1 MEKVKTS
8 IVGRLRPLLNWEVGL
23 YAVIVLVALAIRL
36 WALGARA
43 IHYDEGLHVLYA
55 WRLFTGLGYH
65 HEAWMH
71 GPFQFYGT
79 YPIYWLFGAGA
90 FTARLLP
97 VIFGTALVIL
107 PCFLR
112 KQLGRWGAL
121 AVSVLITFSP
131 VLLYYSR
138 YARNDI
144 YIAFW
149 SLLLVVCM
157 WRYFEEKKARYLYI
171 GAAALSLSFC
181 TKEVTYITVG
191 IFVLFLFIISA
202 KELAGR
208 GRRRFDLKGLSPHS
222 EYLILIGTLALPLF
236 STFIGL
242 IPGIEIPSGFHWAKL
257 LTIILFFIF
266 SAVVGLRWN
275 WRRWLISVLIF
286 YSIFIFL
293 YTSIFTNI
301 SSGLVSGFWGSADYW
316 IEQHGVAR
324 GGQPWFYYI
333 MLLPIYE
340 FLPLFFAFS
349 GAIYHTIKGNLFSR
363 FLVYWTVLA
372 LVIYTYAGEKM
383 PWLSL
388 HIALPVILLGG
399 MFIGQLLQE
408 APNLKGAR
416 AWVIRG
422 VTVLVL
428 LLLLP
433 FSIHVAFQENYQ
445 KSDEPPQM
453 LFYAGISSDVPPIM
467 AEIDKLAQKTGEGK
481 QLAITIDGELFYDG
495 PAWYLRDYKNIDF
508 SISQPKGSVLIIHT
522 SSENDVDKSYLEKY
536 GEGQKFH
543 HLIWFP
549 EEYRD
554 FDLGWWWDYF
564 FHRETRGPYWSQ
576 EGIVYFLSNSE
587 F

>member
-1 MEKVKTS
+1 
-8 IVGRLRPLLNWEVGL
+8 
-23 YAVIVLVALAIRL
+23 
-36 WALGARA
+36 
-43 IHYDEGLHVLYA
+43 
-55 WRLFTGLGYH
+55 
-65 HEAWMH
+65 
-71 GPFQFYGT
+71 
-79 YPIYWLFGAGA
+79 
-90 FTARLLP
+90 
-97 VIFGTALVIL
+97 
-107 PCFLR
+107 
-112 KQLGRWGAL
+112 
-121 AVSVLITFSP
+121 
-131 VLLYYSR
+131 
-138 YARNDI
+138 
-144 YIAFW
+144 
-149 SLLLVVCM
+149 
-157 WRYFEEKKARYLYI
+157 
-171 GAAALSLSFC
+171 
-181 TKEVTYITVG
+181 
-191 IFVLFLFIISA
+191 
-202 KELAGR
+202 
-208 GRRRFDLKGLSPHS
+208 
-222 EYLILIGTLALPLF
+222 
-236 STFIGL
+236 
-242 IPGIEIPSGFHWAKL
+242 
-257 LTIILFFIF
+257 
-266 SAVVGLRWN
+266 
-275 WRRWLISVLIF
+275 
-286 YSIFIFL
+286 
-293 YTSIFTNI
+293 
-301 SSGLVSGFWGSADYW
+301 
-316 IEQHGVAR
+316 
-324 GGQPWFYYI
+324 

-340 FLPLFFAFS
+340 FLPLFFAFL
-349 GAIYHTIKGNLFSR
+349 GAIYYTIKGNLFSR

-372 LVIYTYAGEKM
+372 LIIYSYAGEKM

-408 APNLKGAR
+408 ALNLKGAR

-481 QLAITIDGELFYDG
+481 QLAITIDGKLFYDG

-554 FDLGWWWDYF
+554 FDLGWWWGYF

>member
-1 MEKVKTS
+1 MEKVKAS
-8 IVGRLRPLLNWEVGL
+8 IVSRLRLLLNREVGI
-23 YAVIVLVALAIRL
+23 YALLVLIALAIRL
-36 WALGARA
+36 WDLGVRA

-65 HEAWMH
+65 HEPWMH

-79 YPIYWLFGAGA
+79 YPIYWLFGAGD

-97 VIFGTALVIL
+97 VIFGTALVAL
-107 PCFLR
+107 PYFLR
-112 KQLGRWGAL
+112 RQFGRWGAL

-131 VLLYYSR
+131 LLLFYSR

-157 WRYFEEKKARYLYI
+157 WRYFEERKARYLYI
-171 GAAALSLSFC
+171 GAAALSLGFC

-208 GRRRFDLKGLSPHS
+208 VRRRFNLKGLSPHS
-222 EYLILIGTLALPLF
+222 EYLILIGTLSLPLF

-257 LTIILFFIF
+257 LTIILCFVV
-266 SAVVGLRWN
+266 SAAVGLRWN
-275 WRRWLISVLIF
+275 WRRWLLSAFIF
-286 YSIFIFL
+286 YGIFIFL
-293 YTSIFTNI
+293 YTSVFTNI

-340 FLPLFFAFS
+340 FLPLFFAFF
-349 GAIYHTIKGNLFSR
+349 GVIYYTIKGNLFSR

-383 PWLSL
+383 PWLGV

-399 MFIGQLLQE
+399 MFISQLLR
-408 APNLKGAR
+408 ASDLRGAK
-416 AWVIRG
+416 AWAIRG

-428 LLLLP
+428 LILLP

-445 KSDEPPQM
+445 KSDTPLQM

-467 AEIDKLAQKTGEGK
+467 AEINKLAQKTGEGK
-481 QLAITIDGELFYDG
+481 QLAITIDGNLFYDG

-508 SISQPKGSVLIIHT
+508 SISQPKSSVLIIHT

-536 GEGQKFH
+536 GEGQKFY

-576 EGIVYFLSNSE
+576 EGIVYFLRSAQP
-587 F
+587 

>member
-1 MEKVKTS
+1 
-8 IVGRLRPLLNWEVGL
+8 VGI
-23 YAVIVLVALAIRL
+23 YALIVLVALAIRL
-36 WALGARA
+36 WDLGVRA
-43 IHYDEGLHVLYA
+43 IHYDEGLHTLYA

-65 HEAWMH
+65 HEPWMH
-71 GPFQFYGT
+71 GPFKFYGP
-79 YPIYWLFGAGA
+79 YPIYWLLGVSD

-97 VIFGTALVIL
+97 VIFGTALVAL
-107 PCFLR
+107 PYFLR
-112 KQLGRWGAL
+112 RQLGRWGAL
-121 AVSVLITFSP
+121 AVSVLLTFSP
-131 VLLYYSR
+131 LFLYYSR
-138 YARNDI
+138 YVRDDI
-144 YIAFW
+144 YIVFW

-157 WRYFEEKKARYLYI
+157 WRYFEERKARYLYI
-171 GAAALSLSFC
+171 GAATLSLSFC
-181 TKEVTYITVG
+181 TMEATYITVG

-208 GRRRFDLKGLSPHS
+208 VRRRFDLKGLSPHS

-236 STFIGL
+236 SAFIGL

-257 LTIILFFIF
+257 LTIILCFVI

-275 WRRWLISVLIF
+275 WRRWLLSAFIF
-286 YSIFIFL
+286 YGIFIFL
-293 YTSIFTNI
+293 YSSVFTNT

-340 FLPLFFAFS
+340 FLPLFFAFL
-349 GAIYHTIKGNLFSR
+349 GAIYYTIKGNFFSR

-372 LVIYTYAGEKM
+372 LVIYSYAGEKM

-388 HIALPVILLGG
+388 HIALSVILLGG
-399 MFIGQLLQE
+399 MFVGQLLQE
-408 APNLKGAR
+408 ALNLKGAR

-428 LLLLP
+428 LILLP

-445 KSDEPPQM
+445 KSDTPPQM

-481 QLAITIDGELFYDG
+481 QLAITIDGKLFYDG

-508 SISQPKGSVLIIHT
+508 SISQPKSSVLIIHT

-536 GEGQKFH
+536 GEGQKFY

-576 EGIVYFLSNSE
+576 EGIVYFLRSAQP
-587 F
+587 